1 MSDPSPAIE
10 PDDDDDITESKEDG
24 QDEARLQDSE
34 NLDSDDKQMPDE
46 NADDSVQRHHKY
58 VITRDSKMRLDAYL
72 QQRLKGISR
81 SRVKKLI
88 DAKMVQVNGKQPKP
102 STSIRINDVIE
113 VELPGLA
120 TKTIEPEPI
129 PIAVLHDDY
138 GFLVINKQAG
148 IIVHPARNH
157 TSGTLINGLAYRFQ
171 QQVEAEG
178 KTFKA
183 YQTRGFK
190 KKQRLSKEEL
200 GKVQGLSDVGSAEF
214 RPGIIHRLDKH
225 TTGVLVVAK
234 KEEAHW
240 AIAKQFEER
249 KTLKAYLAVVHG
261 NFDVQGEV
269 IEQHI
274 ARHPTIHEAFCVR
287 EDHMSKHAVSI
298 YRVREQY
305 EGYSLVEIELR
316 TGRTHQ
322 IRVHLSYIGHP
333 IVGDIVYGGEPIG
346 EPEITEPPFAAG
358 SRKFL
363 NYARKKEEGKA
374 MEAAALLRDDLIIT
388 HPALHA
394 ALLGFYHPDTKE
406 FNRYTAPLHD
416 PMRTLVHKLREHQRE
431 DAIVAKKG
439 TWIDLEQAVPAC
451 DPGLESE

>member
-1 MSDPSPAIE
+1 MPPNDDELRESWDDGDDEIDPLVDEDSDIDSE
-10 PDDDDDITESKEDG
+10 DDDESSPDVDT
-24 QDEARLQDSE
+24 DETL
-34 NLDSDDKQMPDE
+34 
-46 NADDSVQRHHKY
+46 QRHHTF
-58 VITRDSKMRLDAYL
+58 VISRDSAMRLDAYL
-72 QQRLKGISR
+72 QQRLKGVSR

-88 DAKMVQVNGKQPKP
+88 DAKMVTVNGKQPKP
-102 STSIRINDVIE
+102 STPVREKDVIE

-120 TKTIEPEPI
+120 VKTIEPEPI
-129 PIAVLHDDY
+129 PIDVLHEDD

-171 QQVEAEG
+171 QQVEAQG
-178 KTFKA
+178 KEFKA

-190 KKQRLSKEEL
+190 KKTRLTKEEL
-200 GKVQGLSDVGSAEF
+200 GKVQGLSDVGAAEF
-214 RPGIIHRLDKH
+214 RPGIIHRLDKY

-234 KEEAHW
+234 KEAAHW
-240 AIAKQFEER
+240 NIAKQFENR

-261 NFDVQGEV
+261 NFDHEGDV

-274 ARHPTIHEAFCVR
+274 GKHPTIHEAFCV
-287 EDHMSKHAVSI
+287 HQNHLSKHAVSI

-305 EGYSLVEIELR
+305 EGYSLVEVELR

-333 IVGDIVYGGEPIG
+333 IVGDIIYGGEPIG
-346 EPEITEPPFAAG
+346 EAEIINPPIAAG

-363 NYARKKEEGKA
+363 NYARAKEEGQN
-374 MEAAALLRDDLIIT
+374 MEAKALAREDLIIT

-394 ALLGFYHPDTKE
+394 ALLGFTHPDRDE
-406 FNRYTAPLHD
+406 FMRFTAPLHEQ
-416 PMRTLVHKLREHQRE
+416 MRTLVHKLREHKRE

-439 TWIDLEQAVPAC
+439 TWIDLEQAVPF
-451 DPGLESE
+451 

>member
-1 MSDPSPAIE
+1 MPPS
-10 PDDDDDITESKEDG
+10 DDDQFESFDDGDDEVDSLED
-24 QDEARLQDSE
+24 DDADIE
-34 NLDSDDKQMPDE
+34 SDDHEIGESEDE
-46 NADDSVQRHHKY
+46 QEDDSLQRHHKF
-58 VITRDSKMRLDAYL
+58 VISRDNDMRLDAYL
-72 QQRLKGISR
+72 QQRLKGVSR

-88 DAKMVQVNGKQPKP
+88 DAGMVTYNGKKPKP
-102 STSIRINDVIE
+102 STSIRQNDVIE
-113 VELPGLA
+113 VQLPGKA
-120 TKTIEPEPI
+120 VKTIEPEPI
-129 PIAVLHDDY
+129 PIEVLHEDY

-148 IIVHPARNH
+148 VIVHPARNH
-157 TSGTLINGLAYRFQ
+157 TSGTLINGLAYRFK
-171 QQVEAEG
+171 QQVEAQG

-183 YQTRGFK
+183 HQTRGFK

-200 GKVQGLSDVGSAEF
+200 GKVAGLSDVGAAEF
-214 RPGIIHRLDKH
+214 RPGIIHRLDKY
-225 TTGVLVVAK
+225 TTGVLVVGK

-240 AIAKQFEER
+240 AIAKQFEQR

-261 NFDVQGEV
+261 NFDHQGDV

-274 ARHPTIHEAFCVR
+274 AKHPTINEAFCVR
-287 EDHMSKHAVSI
+287 EDHLSKHAVSI

-305 EGYSLVEIELR
+305 EGYSLVEVELR

-346 EPEITEPPFAAG
+346 EHEITNPPIAAG

-363 NYARKKEEGKA
+363 NYARPKVEGQN
-374 MEAAALLRDDLIIT
+374 MEAKALAREDLIIT

-394 ALLGFYHPDTKE
+394 ALLGFNHPDRNE
-406 FNRYTAPLHD
+406 FVRFTAPLHE
-416 PMRTLVHKLREHQRE
+416 PMRSLVHKLRQHKRE

-439 TWIDLEQAVPAC
+439 TWIDLTQAVPY
-451 DPGLESE
+451 